1 MGGRTLTEQLQID
14 SMLEKVRPYLRLL
27 AQAHLG
33 DQLKKKVDASDL
45 VQQTLLEAYQDR
57 EKFRGSSE
65 AQLVAWLKRILQNRL
80 IDMARHWK
88 GQKRDQNREIDLAQ
102 QIEDSFRQVDDW
114 LVASHTSPSM
124 AVHGKEMLVHLAAA
138 VEQPPEKLR
147 KSS

>member
-80 IDMARHWK
+80 IDMARHRK
-88 GQKRDQNREIDLAQ
+88 VQKRDQNREIDLAQ
-102 QIEDSFRQVDDW
+102 QIEDSFRQVR
-114 LVASHTSPSM
+114 LVGSVAHI
-124 AVHGKEMLVHLAAA
+124 AQHGGSRQRNAGSLG
-138 VEQPPEKLR
+138 R
-147 KSS
+147 CS